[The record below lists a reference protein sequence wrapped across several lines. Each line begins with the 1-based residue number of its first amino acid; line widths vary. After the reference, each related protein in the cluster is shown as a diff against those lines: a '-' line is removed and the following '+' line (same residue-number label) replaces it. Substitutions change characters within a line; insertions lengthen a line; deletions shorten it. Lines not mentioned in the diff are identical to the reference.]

1 VNNYRIFNILQ
12 NQLVDERLKENCK
25 NRAISQAAHK
35 QANNKKHLGTH
46 NSSVVVSGLYWR
58 EEQKYSLQG
67 NRSRRI

>member
-12 NQLVDERLKENCK
+12 KQLVDERLKENCK
-25 NRAISQAAHK
+25 NRAISQAGPK
-35 QANNKKHLGTH
+35 QANNKNNLGTQ

-58 EEQKYSLQG
+58 EEQKYRLQG